1 MVEKY
6 EEVSPPIADV
16 DIWRAAD
23 QMVRLYGEGALWRAT
38 MRADALLDQG
48 DSQGF
53 FAWKRIARAIDDLGR
68 GPRAGEARN

>member
-1 MVEKY
+1 ME
-6 EEVSPPIADV
+6 SI

-23 QMVRLYGEGALWRAT
+23 MMMKLYGDDAMLHAA

-48 DSQGF
+48 DTQGF

-68 GPRAGEARN
+68 EPSRGEAEH